1 MSITSALQTGV
12 SGLQANSS
20 KVENISSN
28 IANANTVGYRRTF
41 SEFVTQN
48 TNSTQAGVLSTTRAD
63 VSSNGS
69 LVSTGRS
76 TDLAVQGDGF
86 FVVSRNVNDPVES
99 NYYLTRA
106 GSFTP
111 DQNGN
116 LRNAA
121 GYFLSGFPTDAAGAT
136 GAVSSTGFGD
146 LSTVN
151 IASYQIPGAPS
162 TEIGVSGNMP
172 AQETGLATP
181 GAPFVSTMRYVNQL
195 GGSEKLNLSWQ
206 PSATPNQ
213 WTVNVA
219 DDAGTNYGS
228 ATVNFNDSGA
238 TAGSPASYVSSG
250 LPMDPATG
258 TVNLTINN
266 GAAPQQIS
274 ISLGAPGS
282 FDGMTQF
289 AGDQTPAAFTDDGT
303 ETGSLVRAEMSD
315 TGVLYGVFDN
325 GQRRALFEIPVANV
339 TNPDQMRSVN
349 GNAYIATLESGSVT
363 LNKAMSNGVGSV
375 SSGVLE
381 GSNVDIAQ
389 ELTDLIQTQRAYSSN
404 AKIITTS
411 DEMLDETLRIKR

>member
-238 TAGSPASYVSSG
+238 NAGSPASYVSNG

-289 AGDQTPAAFTDDGT
+289 AGDQTPAAFTDDGA

-325 GQRRALFEIPVANV
+325 GQSRALFEIPVANV